1 MTDATRLRLSKSK
14 IMAYEHCAKRLWL
27 QVHRPELARL
37 DPATL
42 ALFRSGHLVG
52 DLAQR
57 QLPDGILVLA
67 KPNVEAAI
75 HRTRQLLAGSRPI
88 FEATFHHQD
97 VIIRA
102 DILQPDGRGGWQ
114 LIEVKNSARVQSY
127 QLYDVATQA
136 WTALGAGARI
146 SSFAVRHVA
155 TKVRR
160 EADLSRCVFIDVD
173 VTWPIIGSLP
183 RRSRVIEAARACLR
197 GPEPVRRMGRH
208 CERPLACEFRE
219 FCSGRLAEQGKLPL

>member
-14 IMAYEHCAKRLWL
+14 VMAYEHCAKRLWL

-37 DPATL
+37 DPATQ

-67 KPNVEAAI
+67 KPNIEAAI
-75 HRTRQLLAGSRPI
+75 HRTRELLAGSRPI

-114 LIEVKNSARVQSY
+114 LIEVKNSTRVQSY

-136 WTALGAGARI
+136 WTALGAGARV
-146 SSFAVRHVA
+146 SSFAIQHVTA
-155 TKVRR
+155 KIRR
-160 EADLSRCVFIDVD
+160 DADLSLCEFVDVD
-173 VTWPIIGSLP
+173 VTWPVLARVP
-183 RRSRVIEAARACLR
+183 RRLRVIEAARACVR
-197 GPEPVRRMGRH
+197 GPEPTRPTGPH
-208 CERPLACEFRE
+208 CTRPFKCEFHDYCHGSARQK
-219 FCSGRLAEQGKLPL
+219 RLL